1 MNWGFVVMSNLENTE
16 KGLSFLDKALGM
28 VEKYK
33 MVTVFK
39 GIFIV
44 LLVAATIAFI
54 NHPTWVF
61 ERYQD
66 WQDKQHT
73 EKLTHRLE
81 HNEKLHILTE
91 KLLYKVNADRVLLLE
106 LHNGNTGLGGF
117 PFAKCSATYE
127 ALNDGVIPVAD
138 QYQELNLSLM
148 PFASKLFEEGY
159 WCGDTKD
166 LKEIDKALCYR
177 MLGNDTSHFAGIVI
191 KGVDKPLAFLFV
203 KFKDVGEEHN
213 CMDIRR
219 IINENA
225 LQIALLLELNREL

>member
-1 MNWGFVVMSNLENTE
+1 MSNMNDTE
-16 KGLSFLDKALGM
+16 KGLGVIDKALEM
-28 VEKYK
+28 VQKYK

-39 GIFIV
+39 AIFIII
-44 LLVAATIAFI
+44 LTAATIGFI
-54 NHPTWVF
+54 NNPTWVF
-61 ERYQD
+61 EKYQE
-66 WQDKQHT
+66 WEQKQHT
-73 EKLTHRLE
+73 QKLTHRLE

-127 ALNDGVIPVAD
+127 ALNDGIVPVAD

-148 PFASKLFEEGY
+148 PFAHKLFQEGY
-159 WCGDTKD
+159 WCGDTQD

-191 KGVDKPLAFLFV
+191 QGIDKAIAFLFV
-203 KFKDVGEEHN
+203 KFKNIGAEHN
-213 CMDIRR
+213 CAEIKR
-219 IINENA
+219 IISDNA
-225 LQIALLLELNREL
+225 LQIALLLELNKEI